1 VDGYFAKQDFV
12 LPILKETNLEIISKL
27 RTDADLR
34 YLYEGQPTGRKG
46 RPKEYEGKADVKHID
61 KTRFSFCYEE
71 GNAKE
76 STKVYQCILYS
87 TTLKRK
93 MTLASI

>member
-1 VDGYFAKQDFV
+1 MDGYFAKQDFV

-46 RPKEYEGKADVKHID
+46 RPKEYEGKADVKHIRLLR
-61 KTRFSFCYEE
+61 K
-71 GNAKE
+71 
-76 STKVYQCILYS
+76 I
-87 TTLKRK
+87 TLVENK
-93 MTLASI
+93 